1 MPENTFSHVLQGMT
15 ACNTFYKRSNR
26 HHFVFAPI
34 CIIQSERLEKD
45 MQFQGKMSHNF
56 HLLWANGITQNLG
69 EHVVNP
75 NPTKPNNKN
84 VVQLLRLRHRNST
97 AG

>member
-1 MPENTFSHVLQGMT
+1 
-15 ACNTFYKRSNR
+15 
-26 HHFVFAPI
+26 
-34 CIIQSERLEKD
+34 